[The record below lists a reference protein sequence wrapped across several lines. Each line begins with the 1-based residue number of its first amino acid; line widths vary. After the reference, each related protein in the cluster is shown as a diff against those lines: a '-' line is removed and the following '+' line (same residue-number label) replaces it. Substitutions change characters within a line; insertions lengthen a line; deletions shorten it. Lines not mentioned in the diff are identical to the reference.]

1 MSVALENSISSFEK
15 IRDVSDFFYAKLGA
29 TPIPLCDSYW
39 EGNCQDC
46 PVKKRT
52 NQMDCQGTP
61 VETLLRMTSKST
73 MKRPAQWWME
83 WRKVCQREIEF
94 LKSLRDAS

>member
-15 IRDVSDFFYAKLGA
+15 IRDVSDLFEAQAGA
-29 TPIPLCDSYW
+29 TPIPLCDKYW
-39 EGNCQDC
+39 VESCKNC

-52 NQMDCQGTP
+52 NQMDCRGTP
-61 VETLLRMTSKST
+61 VATLLEMTSKT
-73 MKRPAQWWME
+73 TDARPAQWWME
-83 WRKVCQREIEF
+83 WRKVCQRQIEF